1 MDLATVKEIVPV
13 SSAPKRIS
21 KIQFGTL
28 KRGDIQ
34 RISEIEV
41 CSRELFQMPTRAPA
55 PHGCMDTRLG
65 ISDKRS
71 TCQTCK

>member
-1 MDLATVKEIVPV
+1 MATVKNTVPI

-21 KIQFGTL
+21 KIQFGTM

-34 RISEIEV
+34 KISEVNV
-41 CSRELFQMPTRAPA
+41 CNRELFQMPSRTPA
-55 PHGCMDTRLG
+55 PFGCMDSRLG

-71 TCQTCK
+71 VCQTCK